1 MYARILVPVD
11 GSAASGAGLDEAI
24 RIARDGGA
32 SLRLLHVVDRTPS
45 IPMSAIHGVVPVD
58 LATPAAAAGAELLAR
73 CAARARD
80 AGVEVETLAV
90 EGLGRHLADFV
101 GDQVL
106 SWNAD
111 LIVMGTH
118 GRRGF
123 GRIALGS
130 DAEQVARLA
139 PVPVL
144 LVRRS
149 GRESVGAG
157 VADTGIAA

>member
-1 MYARILVPVD
+1 MYDRILVPVD
-11 GSAASGAGLDEAI
+11 GSSASDAGLDEAI

-45 IPMSAIHGVVPVD
+45 VPMSAIHGVMPID
-58 LATPAAAAGAELLAR
+58 LATPAAEAGAELLAR

-80 AGVEVETLAV
+80 AGVEAETLAV
-90 EGLGRHLADFV
+90 DGLGRHLADFV

-123 GRIALGS
+123 GRIAMGS

-149 GRESVGAG
+149 GRDTATAGTSDVGL
-157 VADTGIAA
+157 AA